1 MNGIA
6 LFNGSELSEYL
17 DTQRQRIEKLVLG
30 IGAQRLVN
38 SDIEKIVLE
47 ITKKLS
53 VSPIVLLEREIT
65 VNNKETRVEVSQ
77 DPFRY
82 IPDRKKPVFVSGTKV
97 TYYVPFQGNVEL
109 LKLKPNR
116 YNYNQPQVTKII
128 KNELI
133 LEYVTTDGN
142 VRQTKRDFDNDIANI
157 KQWIRYTNDQIER
170 HNQEL
175 VKPIQSQLLNRQQ
188 ILISSQQQIN
198 EIGYKIRPKQTR
210 TPRARVQV
218 QDAAPT
224 KIKKVKKAAV
234 KKNVEAEL
242 EYDVALSFAG
252 EDRAYV
258 EKVARRLKAKGVKV
272 FYDNFNK
279 VQLWGN
285 NLIDHLGE
293 VYSKQSR
300 FIVMFI
306 SKYYAE
312 KEWTNHERIFAQER
326 AFKLKKNCILPAR
339 FDNTPIPGLPAILG
353 YVDLQTT
360 TPIQLA
366 DLIIEK
372 VKT

>member
-17 DTQRQRIEKLVLG
+17 DTRRQGIEKLVLG

-65 VNNKETRVEVSQ
+65 VNNKETKVDVSQ

-82 IPDRKKPVFVSGTKV
+82 IQDRKKPVFVSGTKV
-97 TYYVPFQGNVEL
+97 TYYVPFQGNIEF
-109 LKLKPNR
+109 LKLKPKH
-116 YNYNQPQVTKII
+116 YNYNPPNVTKIV

-133 LEYVTTDGN
+133 FEYVTTDGN

-157 KQWIRYTNDQIER
+157 KQWIRYVNDQIER

-175 VKPIQSQLLNRQQ
+175 VKPIRSQLLNRQQ

-210 TPRARVQV
+210 TPRAKVQIKE
-218 QDAAPT
+218 AAPT
-224 KIKKVKKAAV
+224 KIKKVKKAVV

-258 EKVARRLKAKGVKV
+258 EKVARRLKAKGIKV

-300 FIVMFI
+300 SIVMFI

-339 FDNTPIPGLPAILG
+339 FDNTPILGLPATLG

>member
-6 LFNGSELSEYL
+6 LFSGSELSQYL
-17 DTQRQRIEKLVLG
+17 DTQTQRIEKLVLG
-30 IGAQRLVN
+30 IGAQRLLN
-38 SDIEKIVLE
+38 TEIEKIVLE

-53 VSPIVLLEREIT
+53 VSPVILLEKEIT
-65 VNNKETRVEVSQ
+65 VTNKEAKVEVSQ

-82 IPDRKKPVFVSGTKV
+82 IHDRKSPVYVSGTKV

-109 LKLKPNR
+109 LKLKPNHH
-116 YNYNQPQVTKII
+116 NYNPPQVTKIV
-128 KNELI
+128 KNEL
-133 LEYVTTDGN
+133 LFEYVTTDGN
-142 VRQTKRDFDNDIANI
+142 VKQTKRDFDNDIANL
-157 KQWIRYTNDQIER
+157 KQWVRYMNDQIER
-170 HNQEL
+170 HNQDL
-175 VKPIQSQLLNRQQ
+175 IKPIRAQLLNREQ

-210 TPRARVQV
+210 TPKA
-218 QDAAPT
+218 
-224 KIKKVKKAAV
+224 KIQIKELASDKTKKVKKAIV

-242 EYDVALSFAG
+242 EFDVALSFAG

-258 EKVARRLKAKGVKV
+258 EKVAKRLKTKGIKV

-306 SKYYAE
+306 SKHYAE
-312 KEWTNHERIFAQER
+312 KEWTNHERKFAQER

-339 FDNTPIPGLPAILG
+339 FDNTPIPGLPVTLG
-353 YVDLQTT
+353 YIDLQTI

-372 VKT
+372 VMT

>member
-1 MNGIA
+1 MDGVA
-6 LFNGSELSEYL
+6 LFSGSELSEYL
-17 DTQRQRIEKLVLG
+17 SFQSARIEKLVLG
-30 IGAQRLVN
+30 IGAQRLLN
-38 SDIEKIVLE
+38 IDIEKIVLE

-53 VSPIVLLEREIT
+53 VNPIVLLEQEIT
-65 VNNKETRVEVSQ
+65 VNNKETKVDVSK

-82 IPDRKKPVFVSGTKV
+82 VHDRKKPVYVSGTKV

-116 YNYNQPQVTKII
+116 YNYNPPHVTKIV
-128 KNELI
+128 KNELL
-133 LEYVTTDGN
+133 LEYVITDGN
-142 VRQTKRDFDNDIANI
+142 VKQTKRDFDNNIADI
-157 KQWIRYTNDQIER
+157 KQWVRYTNDQIEN
-170 HNQEL
+170 HNQSL
-175 VKPIQSQLLNRQQ
+175 VEPIRSQLLNRQQ

-198 EIGYKIRPKQTR
+198 ELGYKIRPKQTR
-210 TPRARVQV
+210 TPKAKAQIKEAVPRK
-218 QDAAPT
+218 T
-224 KIKKVKKAAV
+224 KQVKKATI
-234 KKNVEAEL
+234 KKNIEAEL

-258 EKVARRLKAKGVKV
+258 EKVAQRLKAKGVKV

-293 VYSKQSR
+293 VYSKRSR

-312 KEWTNHERIFAQER
+312 KEWTNHERKFAQER
-326 AFKLKKNCILPAR
+326 AFKLKKNCILPVR
-339 FDNTPIPGLPAILG
+339 FDNTSIPGLPSTLG
-353 YVDLQTT
+353 YINLQKV

-366 DLIIEK
+366 DLIVEK
-372 VKT
+372 LKT